1 MPRKQRVYISNIL
14 YINANHNNVQLE
26 RQSVKVLSFY
36 SAHYCTQHQKRNK
49 IRREITMPKSEA
61 IKYQSWRNNQLRR
74 QKADRE
80 ATVSAIISG
89 VLMILIPCLM
99 VAHKIYFG

>member
-1 MPRKQRVYISNIL
+1 MP
-14 YINANHNNVQLE
+14 
-26 RQSVKVLSFY
+26 VK
-36 SAHYCTQHQKRNK
+36 
-49 IRREITMPKSEA
+49 EA
-61 IKYQSWRNNQLRR
+61 IKYQSRRNNKLRR

>member
-1 MPRKQRVYISNIL
+1 MPR
-14 YINANHNNVQLE
+14 E
-26 RQSVKVLSFY
+26 
-36 SAHYCTQHQKRNK
+36 
-49 IRREITMPKSEA
+49 EA
-61 IKYQSWRNNQLRR
+61 KYYQSRRNHQIKER
-74 QKADRE
+74 KADRE

>member
-1 MPRKQRVYISNIL
+1 MP
-14 YINANHNNVQLE
+14 
-26 RQSVKVLSFY
+26 VK
-36 SAHYCTQHQKRNK
+36 
-49 IRREITMPKSEA
+49 EA
-61 IKYQSWRNNQLRR
+61 IKNQSRRNHQVRK